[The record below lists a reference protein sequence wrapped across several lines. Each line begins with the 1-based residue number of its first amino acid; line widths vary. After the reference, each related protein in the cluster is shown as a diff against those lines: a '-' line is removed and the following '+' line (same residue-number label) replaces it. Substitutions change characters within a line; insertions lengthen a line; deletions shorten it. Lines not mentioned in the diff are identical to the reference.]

1 MDMGKKNNLSR
12 IAALA
17 IALTAAVGLSGCS
30 LFTPTR
36 DEVPP
41 KTVRTKV
48 TTPVIAT
55 KGVLTVALDG
65 SDAPQAMDDGEGGL
79 TGYAVD
85 VSYAIAER
93 LGLRVEFVTD
103 EGPDAVGS
111 DAADIYIGATDDDE
125 TEDVAV
131 TGVYLEDAPA
141 LFSRE
146 EGDGS
151 VLAASDLAGL
161 TVGVQTSSRA
171 QDVLTATGVDIQ
183 QKTYGNVNECLSAL
197 CSGEVDLVACDAT
210 AGAYLSRA
218 FSGVHFAGVL
228 DTPESFGIAL
238 RARNTDLEAAIEDAL
253 DDLAADGT
261 LEAIHV
267 AWYGGMPV
275 SISDSMVSG
284 IMTSEER
291 EQAEEERRR
300 AEEAAAGD
308 EDSAEDEG
316 AAEEAA

>member
-17 IALTAAVGLSGCS
+17 IALITAVGLSGCS

-48 TTPVIAT
+48 TTPVIAN
-55 KGVLTVALDG
+55 KGVLTVALDD
-65 SDAPQAMDDGEGGL
+65 SDAPQAMEDGEGGL

-93 LGLRVEFVTD
+93 LGLKVEFVTD

-125 TEDVAV
+125 MDDVAV

-146 EGDGS
+146 QGDGS
-151 VLAASDLAGL
+151 VLSADDLAGL

-171 QDVLTATGVDIQ
+171 QDVLTATGVDVQ

-197 CSGEVDLVACDAT
+197 SSGEVDLVACDAT

-228 DTPESFGIAL
+228 DAPESYGIAL
-238 RARNTDLEAAIEDAL
+238 RARNTDLAAAIEGAL

-261 LEAIHV
+261 LEAIHI

-275 SISDSMVSG
+275 TISNSMVSG

-291 EQAEEERRR
+291 KQAEEERRR
-300 AEEAAAGD
+300 AEEEADD
-308 EDSAEDEG
+308 EEAAEDE
-316 AAEEAA
+316 AAEDEA